1 MEKFRDHVLKLEAA
15 FDSKWGSDPKLN
27 TFFFQYERDVL
38 SDHLL
43 SLNMQNKGVVPTG
56 SNTSMSEAQT
66 DFANSQFILFE
77 NEKKKHLKAE
87 L

>member
-43 SLNMQNKGVVPTG
+43 SLNMQNKGVVPRID
-56 SNTSMSEAQT
+56 SNCLVSSIWT
-66 DFANSQFILFE
+66 DSSSYRSSFLSSNFPT
-77 NEKKKHLKAE
+77 N
-87 L
+87 